1 MDSSPNALNLE
12 QRKLYDT
19 VVSQYS
25 HELRGLPLPQLLLNV
40 NSVAGSRKTFT
51 VLKTCARL

>member
-1 MDSSPNALNLE
+1 MDSSPDALNLE

-25 HELRGLPLPQLLLNV
+25 HELRGEPLPQLLLNV
-40 NSVAGSRKTFT
+40 DGVAGSRKTFI